1 MSVRRGVATFAFA
14 WLLCTPAIARAQ
26 WAFTATPS
34 VTASGGYAAS
44 ALIPNNPNANP
55 CLLQN
60 LNAAP
65 AGSAAESGCVVRAA
79 PFASFAGALGLLYET
94 PRSDYSLLSSATL
107 TLPITSAATAAQLPP
122 LFSARSTFLGH
133 IALNDRTGLS
143 LTGSLSALP
152 NNPLVNAVDASS
164 TAVDTS
170 GLTEGYNLSTNVLEV
185 LTREISERDR
195 LVETAN
201 VTYNFPYN
209 PDTNNGFKATT
220 LNLRGSLAWS
230 REWLN
235 DNGSL
240 ALNVAYT
247 YFGAS
252 QTANAT
258 DTTAPNSVLN
268 NSLVATWSRE
278 LAPGLSSG
286 VDLGILQ
293 SVAVDAGGIS
303 IYTPTGGARLSYA
316 FDPATASLSY
326 THGAMVNIF
335 TSSVNLNDQI
345 TLRGALPLA
354 DSGLSLTGSTGY
366 SRSTPLS
373 TNLSFGTPSNILL
386 ADLELAYVPPKYP
399 RLIASLRGTFNRQ
412 IAESTT
418 ATDNSFVAGFTRFAV
433 NINLAF
439 TFPDA
444 RAATIS
450 RRLAPA
456 YVPTPLLGSDN
467 TPAPGVQPKPIELEL
482 PEPGADKAQAP
493 PAEAAP
499 FKRGP

>member
-14 WLLCTPAIARAQ
+14 WLLCTPSIARAQ
-26 WAFTATPS
+26 SAFTATPS
-34 VTASGGYAAS
+34 VTIAGGYAAS
-44 ALIPNNPNANP
+44 ALIPNNPNATP
-55 CLLQN
+55 CLLQSV
-60 LNAAP
+60 NATP
-65 AGSAAESGCVVRAA
+65 AGTAAQPGCVVRAA
-79 PFASFAGALGLLYET
+79 PFGTIAGGLGLLYET

-122 LFSARSTFLGH
+122 LFSARSTFLAH
-133 IALNDRTGLS
+133 IDVNELTGMS
-143 LTGSLSALP
+143 LTGSFSALP
-152 NNPLVNAVDASS
+152 NNPLVNAVDPSS

-170 GLTEGYNLSTNVLEV
+170 GLTDGYNLSTNFLEV
-185 LTREISERDR
+185 LTRELTERDR
-195 LVETAN
+195 LIETAN

-209 PDTNNGFKATT
+209 PDTSTGFRANT
-220 LNLRGSLAWS
+220 LNLRGSLAWA

-235 DNGSL
+235 DTGNL
-240 ALNVAYT
+240 ALNIAYT

-252 QTANAT
+252 QSANAL
-258 DTTAPNSVLN
+258 DTTPPNSVLN
-268 NSLVATWSRE
+268 NSIVATWSRQ

-286 VDLGILQ
+286 IDFGILQ
-293 SVAVDAGGIS
+293 SVAVDVGGIS

-316 FDPATASLSY
+316 FEPATASLSY

-354 DSGLSLTGSTGY
+354 ESGFAITGSAGY

-373 TNLSFGTPSNILL
+373 SNLSFGVPMNIVL
-386 ADLELAYVPPKYP
+386 ADLELAYIPPKYQ

-412 IAESTT
+412 IAEDTT
-418 ATDNSFVAGFTRFAV
+418 TTDNSFAAGFTRFAV
-433 NINLAF
+433 NANLAF

-444 RAATIS
+444 RSAAIS

-456 YVPTPLLGSDN
+456 YMPTPVLGSDN

-482 PEPGADKAQAP
+482 PQPGADKAQAP

>member
-1 MSVRRGVATFAFA
+1 MSVRRGVATFALA
-14 WLLCTPAIARAQ
+14 WLLCTPSIARAQ

-60 LNAAP
+60 LNAPP
-65 AGSAAESGCVVRAA
+65 AGVSADPGCVVRAA

-133 IALNDRTGLS
+133 IDLNERTGMS
-143 LTGSLSALP
+143 LTGSFSALP

-170 GLTEGYNLSTNVLEV
+170 GLTDGYNLSTNLLEV
-185 LTREISERDR
+185 LTRELTERDR
-195 LVETAN
+195 LIETAN
-201 VTYNFPYN
+201 ATYNFPYN
-209 PDTNNGFKATT
+209 PDTSTGFRANT
-220 LNLRGSLAWS
+220 LNLRGSLAWA

-235 DNGSL
+235 DTGSL
-240 ALNVAYT
+240 ALNIAYT

-252 QTANAT
+252 QSANAA
-258 DTTAPNSVLN
+258 DTTPPNSVLN

-286 VDLGILQ
+286 IDLGILQ
-293 SVAVDAGGIS
+293 SIAVTAGGIA
-303 IYTPTGGARLSYA
+303 IYTPTGGARLSYNFA
-316 FDPATASLSY
+316 PATASLSY

-335 TSSVNLNDQI
+335 TSTVNLNDQV
-345 TLRGALPLA
+345 TLRAALPLA
-354 DSGLSLTGSTGY
+354 ESGFAITGSAGY
-366 SRSTPLS
+366 SRSTPLN
-373 TNLSFGTPSNILL
+373 TNLSFGTAMNIVL
-386 ADLELAYVPPKYP
+386 ADLELSYTPPKYQ

-412 IAESTT
+412 IAEESDRPDT
-418 ATDNSFVAGFTRFAV
+418 FPAGFTRFAV
-433 NINLAF
+433 NVNLAF

-444 RAATIS
+444 RTAAIS

-456 YVPTPLLGSDN
+456 YVPTPVLGSDN
-467 TPAPGVQPKPIELEL
+467 TPAPGVQPKPVELEL

-493 PAEAAP
+493 PVEAAP